1 MTTRFLKDSWV
12 PRECSANAWVESS
25 ARDGVTTTLRQPGEH
40 AWKGLTAIFS
50 VGTTLSR
57 FDCFLAL
64 TFQQHCQQS
73 ALRQGGS

>member
-1 MTTRFLKDSWV
+1 M
-12 PRECSANAWVESS
+12 PRECSANASVESS
-25 ARDGVTTTLRQPGEH
+25 TRDGVATTRKQPGEH

-50 VGTTLSR
+50 VGTTLSQ
-57 FDCFLAL
+57 FEHFFAL